1 MAPEEASCFR
11 CESAMAPAPAPFETL
26 PPKRCPSCATE
37 IVDPAREGLL
47 HCPRCQKDFEDHE
60 EWVRRCRAAAFIAAR
75 PIPQPPE
82 PPPPRPPFIRIAGL
96 SLLAFAAF
104 YAVVGFLIGRD
115 VLIIPCIALAL
126 LQAVAGVALL
136 TDWRHADSFV
146 RFAAG
151 LSALVP
157 IFVFPAIYFVGLFSK
172 FSGADVVKYYGGRL
186 DPVPDRLRHPMIAW
200 LIVVIALAVGLYATV
215 VAEAIETARRWNDPL
230 TPLLDLARRLTSF
243 FVENRVWAP
252 TGVLAGIGILGL
264 WGKVSRPGFLTVATL
279 SLVALVAL
287 GAPPAVEAHLY
298 TKMAH
303 EADAYLRENDQQ
315 RLIWGTRE
323 PDPKIRMAA
332 LRSLERSG
340 RSARV
345 AVPILTQALKDP
357 DRRVRLAAACGLARY
372 DPSVEGV
379 LPVLISALEDDRA
392 SREEGDRA
400 ALALGAMGPRARA
413 ALSPLMERF
422 RRSDDL
428 IPGMVEM
435 GPAAVPG
442 LTTMLGDADPELRR
456 RAARTLRWI
465 GPPARSASEAL
476 TAALK
481 DPLPFVRAEA
491 ALALGEVQREKAIP
505 DLKALLRDE
514 KTVARAAAEALC
526 ALGQRDGVAELASGS
541 NALNALRTPALWDH
555 LGRTAIDRDVDGTAA
570 EIIMDLGER
579 AVLCP
584 EVGAECMDLPELQVF
599 HRFHGASRRRTVL
612 EVLQTLQ
619 VPFVLDSDRLRIL
632 TPEQAR
638 AFWAAWLADPLKK
651 PE

>member
-1 MAPEEASCFR
+1 MAPEEASCLR
-11 CESAMAPAPAPFETL
+11 CESAMDPQPAPFETL
-26 PPKRCPSCATE
+26 PPRRCPFCATE
-37 IVDPAREGLL
+37 IVEPAREGLL

-82 PPPPRPPFIRIAGL
+82 PPPPRPPFIRLAGA
-96 SLLAFAAF
+96 SLLACAAF

-115 VLIIPCIALAL
+115 VLIVPCIALAL

-151 LSALVP
+151 LSTLVP
-157 IFVFPAIYFVGLFSK
+157 IFIFPALYFVFLFWK
-172 FSGADVVKYYGGRL
+172 FSSVDVVRYYGGRL

-200 LIVVIALAVGLYATV
+200 LIVVIALVAGLYATV
-215 VAEAIETARRWNDPL
+215 VAEALVTAQRWNDPL
-230 TPLLDLARRLTSF
+230 TPLLGLGERLSTF
-243 FVENRVWAP
+243 FVENRIWAP
-252 TGVLAGIGILGL
+252 TGVFAGLCILGL

-287 GAPPAVEAHLY
+287 GAPPVVEAHLY
-298 TKMAH
+298 TKLAH
-303 EADAYLRENDQQ
+303 EADAYLLENDQQ
-315 RLIWGTRE
+315 RLIWGSRE
-323 PDPKIRMAA
+323 HDPKIRVAA
-332 LRSLERSG
+332 LRSLERTG

-372 DPSVEGV
+372 DPSVEGIF
-379 LPVLISALEDDRA
+379 PVLMTALEDDRA
-392 SREEGDRA
+392 SREEADRA
-400 ALALGAMGPRARA
+400 AIALGTTGPRARP
-413 ALSPLMERF
+413 ALSLLMERF
-422 RRSDDL
+422 RHSDDL

-442 LTTMLGDADPELRR
+442 LTTALTDPDPELRR

-465 GPPARSASEAL
+465 GPPARSASGAL

-481 DPLPFVRAEA
+481 DPLPFIRAEA
-491 ALALGEVQREKAIP
+491 ALALGEIQREKAIP
-505 DLKALLRDE
+505 DLKPLLRDE

-526 ALGQRDGVAELASGS
+526 ALGQRDGLSELANGS

-555 LGRTAIDRDVDGTAA
+555 LGRTVLDRDLDGTAS

-584 EVGAECMDLPELQVF
+584 EVGSECADSPELQIF
-599 HRFHGASRRRTVL
+599 RRFHGALRRRTVL
-612 EVLQTLQ
+612 EVLQSLQ

-632 TPEQAR
+632 SPDQAR
-638 AFWAAWLADPLKK
+638 VFWAAWLADPSKK